1 MDKIQQEISKS
12 IASLM
17 EEYNLNVQTLSAL
30 STLSEKTITKLLNC
44 KLTPTISILQ
54 KICNVFSI
62 NTCQFFD
69 EIIMSNYINP
79 MKEEVI

>member
-1 MDKIQQEISKS
+1 MDKIQQEISKN
-12 IASLM
+12 ITNLM
-17 EEYNLNVQTLSAL
+17 EEQNLSIESLSLL
-30 STLSEKTITKLLNC
+30 STLSQHTITKLLNC
-44 KLTPTISILQ
+44 DIKPTIGILQ

-79 MKEEVI
+79 GDKEVI